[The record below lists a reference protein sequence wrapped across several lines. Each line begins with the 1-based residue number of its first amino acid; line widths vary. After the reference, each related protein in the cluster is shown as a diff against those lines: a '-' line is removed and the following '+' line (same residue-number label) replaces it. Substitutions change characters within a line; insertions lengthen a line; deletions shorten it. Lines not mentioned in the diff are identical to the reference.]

1 MISVFNY
8 SDYRKFLGDYFSSM
22 PKAGYGQSRR
32 LAEALNVH
40 TTLVSHV
47 MKGKKAFS
55 LEQAIGTCEF
65 MALSEAETEFF
76 LLLVQA
82 ERAGTPALKKHLAR
96 QMEKLR
102 AHSKELVNRLSSKR
116 RLTEEDRAIFYS
128 DWAYSAIRQLIAIKG
143 YQRIEE
149 IAEYFR
155 LPRRR
160 TKEIIDFLLRV
171 QLCAEDKV
179 GLKVGPATTH
189 LESSSPWVRSH
200 HVNWR
205 QKSVESL
212 NREDASKLHYTAPM
226 TLSRTDA
233 ELIREMIVKFLE
245 SIDQV
250 VEPSVSEGLYCLN
263 IDWFEI

>member
-1 MISVFNY
+1 
-8 SDYRKFLGDYFSSM
+8 M

-32 LAEALNVH
+32 LADALNVH

-65 MALSEAETEFF
+65 LSLSDTETEFF
-76 LLLVQA
+76 LILVQA
-82 ERAGTPALKKHLAR
+82 ERAGNMALRKHFSR

-102 AHSKELVNRLSSKR
+102 EHSKELVNRLSSKR
-116 RLTEEDRAIFYS
+116 KLTEEDRATFYS
-128 DWAYSAIRQLIAIKG
+128 DWAYSAVRQLIAIKG
-143 YQRIEE
+143 YQKIED

-155 LPRRR
+155 LSRRR
-160 TKEIIDFLLRV
+160 TKEIIDFLVRV
-171 QLCAEDKV
+171 QLCIEDKS

-226 TLSRTDA
+226 TLSRNDA
-233 ELIREMIVKFLE
+233 EVIREMIVKFLE
-245 SIDQV
+245 SVDPV
-250 VEPSVSEGLYCLN
+250 VEPSPSEALYCLN
-263 IDWFEI
+263 IDWFEV